1 MMVVRLDS
9 LKVVWWVEKMVEKMV
24 LNMASK

>member
-1 MMVVRLDS
+1 MMVVRLDR

-24 LNMASK
+24 LNMDSK

>member
-24 LNMASK
+24 LNMDSK